1 MLGHQVIKKFCR
13 IFLIF
18 DVVVMLA
25 VAYNVW
31 AKQQDM
37 YTALLECVAIVVLA
51 VLYWIFVW
59 NILPDEHYIEK
70 KLRKNEKLLLL
81 FVLLIKGLMYAG
93 LVGFHFVSQN
103 NTYVVLGV
111 VECVL
116 LILDIV
122 MNFVMSKCL
131 TIVNQRETPG
141 VEKTEMAHS
150 AKSESKLL
158 FVYGI
163 AVLYMIL
170 SLGQLFVYCMEHV
183 SITCMMLRAL
193 GLGIVLDQY
202 GKDVTDQKT
211 PFKGR
216 MKICT
221 LIALFVIEL
230 LAVLLKL
237 NLAPVSYITYVC
249 AFVCMISMILFEVF
263 LCGPIGKQYHD
274 QKQVSGGNGN
284 R

>member
-1 MLGHQVIKKFCR
+1 M
-13 IFLIF
+13 IFR
-18 DVVVMLA
+18 
-25 VAYNVW
+25 
-31 AKQQDM
+31 
-37 YTALLECVAIVVLA
+37 
-51 VLYWIFVW
+51 
-59 NILPDEHYIEK
+59 
-70 KLRKNEKLLLL
+70 KLRKHEKHLLL
-81 FVLLIKGLMYAG
+81 FGLLIKGLMYAG

-103 NTYVVLGV
+103 NTHVVLGV
-111 VECVL
+111 LV
-116 LILDIV
+116 
-122 MNFVMSKCL
+122 
-131 TIVNQRETPG
+131 
-141 VEKTEMAHS
+141 
-150 AKSESKLL
+150 L